1 MYAVIRTGGKQYK
14 VSPGDRIRVEKL
26 GAPAAEVTLEPLL
39 VVDGDRVTTDAGSLS
54 AFPVVARVVD
64 NGRGKKIKAGK
75 YKSKSRYYRRWG
87 HRQDYSEIEI
97 HSIGNHTAP
106 APVEPAAAEA
116 EPEHDTAI
124 EAEIEAE
131 ELIEDEEIA
140 EAEVAE
146 SDDDGSTED
155 EEEEA

>member
-1 MYAVIRTGGKQYK
+1 MYAVIRTGGKQYR

-26 GAPAAEVTLEPLL
+26 GAPAVEVTLEPLL
-39 VVDGDRVTTDAGSLS
+39 VVDGDSVTTDAGSLS
-54 AFPVVARVVD
+54 AFPVVPRVVD

-97 HSIGNHTAP
+97 HSIGDQTAP
-106 APVEPAAAEA
+106 VPKTVEPEVGEA
-116 EPEHDTAI
+116 EPDTQDA
-124 EAEIEAE
+124 IEAE

-146 SDDDGSTED
+146 SDDDGSTDD